1 MFAAAHS
8 PDPAWELIREL
19 LRTGLVLVDVLDSLI
34 EELPEEA
41 FPGEDGALVLVGMVV
56 ATCRPAIEAVGED
69 GVRVATGLIGQIGAS
84 VLHDLR
90 AAARLAEAAEA
101 A

>member
-1 MFAAAHS
+1 MKNAEARSDA
-8 PDPAWELIREL
+8 AWELIREL
-19 LRTGLVLVDVLDSLI
+19 LRTGMVLVDVLDSLV

-41 FPGEDGALVLVGMVV
+41 FPGEDGARVLIGMVV
-56 ATCRPAIEAVGED
+56 GTCRPAIEAAGEEEA
-69 GVRVATGLIGQIGAS
+69 RATTALIGAIGES

-90 AAARLAEAAEA
+90 AAARMAAAAEA

>member
-1 MFAAAHS
+1 MSADATSADAS
-8 PDPAWELIREL
+8 WELIREL

-56 ATCRPAIEAVGED
+56 ATCRPAIEAVGEE
-69 GVRVATGLIGQIGAS
+69 GARTATDLIGAVGES
-84 VLHDLR
+84 VLRDLR
-90 AAARLAEAAEA
+90 AAAHLAEAAEA